1 MEFDYDQ
8 LLAKSPGK
16 SDEVFHWHQDLAY
29 WPVTD
34 ETRTVS
40 FWIAIDNSLVK
51 SRYIVYSRNT
61 SVEESEVS
69 WTSAGTSRIHWQLY

>member
-8 LLAKSPGK
+8 LLAKSSGK

-34 ETRTVS
+34 DTRTVS

-51 SRYIVYSRNT
+51 NRYIQSIP
-61 SVEESEVS
+61 
-69 WTSAGTSRIHWQLY
+69 GTHLEKNLRYHGPLQ